1 MKKLVSIVFV
11 LLISVGAVLAQN
23 AEMSND
29 AKKLYNEGNKLL
41 KSGDYNGALAKY
53 DEALKIDED
62 YRLYYQKS
70 IALKKLRKY
79 NDAEVVLKKCIE
91 LNPDFPNAY
100 NGLGT
105 TYYALKKYQL
115 AVDNFEKFA
124 EKTTNK
130 KLKKKAKKYISI
142 AYTKLAEE
150 VKKQH
155 KKQEAVEY
163 LKKAVEAY
171 NYDAAY
177 LLLAELYN
185 DLGEYQ
191 KALEAAD
198 NALKYRGKKSKIS
211 KGAIYYYKGLALKGL
226 KKKEEAKKAFKLAL
240 KDRQYKQNA
249 KYELDLIKKG
259 MW

>member
-1 MKKLVSIVFV
+1 MKRLASFVIV
-11 LLISVGAVLAQN
+11 LLFSGITLLAQT
-23 AEMSND
+23 EMNND

-53 DEALKIDED
+53 DEALKIAED

-115 AVDNFEKFA
+115 AVDNFELFA
-124 EKTTNK
+124 QKTNK
-130 KLKKKAKKYISI
+130 EKLKKKAKKYISI

-150 VKKQH
+150 VKKKH
-155 KKQEAVEY
+155 KTREAIDY
-163 LKKAVEAY
+163 LNKAVEAY

-185 DLGEYQ
+185 DTGEYQ

-226 KKKEEAKKAFKLAL
+226 GKKEEAKKAFKLAL
-240 KDRQYKQNA
+240 KDKQYKQNA

-259 MW
+259 LW

>member
-1 MKKLVSIVFV
+1 MKKVFSLLFV
-11 LLISVGAVLAQN
+11 LLVAAVSVFAQAN
-23 AEMSND
+23 EMNND

-41 KSGDYNGALAKY
+41 KAGDYNGALAKY
-53 DEALKIDED
+53 DEALKLTED

-91 LNPDFPNAY
+91 LNPDFANAY

-115 AVDNFEKFA
+115 AVDNFELFA

-130 KLKKKAKKYISI
+130 KLKKKAKKYIAI

-150 VKKQH
+150 VKKKH
-155 KKQEAVEY
+155 KTKEAIEY
-163 LKKAVEAY
+163 LKKAVASY

-185 DLGEYQ
+185 DTGEYQ
-191 KALEAAD
+191 KALDAAD

-226 KKKEEAKKAFKLAL
+226 GKKAEAKKAFELAL

-259 MW
+259 LW

>member
-1 MKKLVSIVFV
+1 MKKTLVFLFA
-11 LLISVGAVLAQN
+11 LLISAVSVLAQN
-23 AEMSND
+23 TEMSNE

-53 DEALKIDED
+53 DEALKINED

-79 NDAEVVLKKCIE
+79 DDAEKVLKKCIE

-115 AVDNFEKFA
+115 AVDNFELFA
-124 EKTTNK
+124 QKTTSK
-130 KLKKKAKKYISI
+130 KLKKRAKKYIAI

-150 VKKQH
+150 VKKEH
-155 KKQEAVEY
+155 KTKEAIQY
-163 LKKAVEAY
+163 LLKAVDSY
-171 NYDAAY
+171 KYDAAY

-185 DLGEYQ
+185 DTGEYQ

-240 KDRQYKQNA
+240 KDKQYKQNA
-249 KYELDLIKKG
+249 KYELNLIKKG